1 MEIIT
6 DQDERMETLLS
17 YGFQQIDW
25 QIALLSFLIAFLLS
39 SLIAIVYERTFQ
51 GLSYSRGLVQSMVLG
66 SIVSCLLMIAIG
78 DNIARGIGIVGSLAI
93 IRFRT
98 NLRDPRDLIF
108 LFASLG
114 IGVSCGVQSYI
125 TAVIGAIIF
134 CLVVIALYISPF
146 GTRRKHDGLVR
157 FQIPPEP
164 KISAEVASVLQD
176 HTKHFALVTMRSVAQ
191 GQVVDYAYQVKLSD
205 PEDNITLI
213 QNLERIEG
221 IRGISYTS
229 QEATV
234 EV

>member
-1 MEIIT
+1 M
-6 DQDERMETLLS
+6 QTLLN
-17 YGFQQIDW
+17 YGFEQIEW
-25 QIALLSFLIAFLLS
+25 PIALMSFLMTFLLS
-39 SLIAIVYERTFQ
+39 SLIAITYERTFQ

-66 SIVSCLLMIAIG
+66 SLVSCLLMIAIG

-98 NLRDPRDLIF
+98 NLRDPRDLVF

-114 IGVSCGVQSYI
+114 VGVASGVQSYV
-125 TAVIGAIIF
+125 TAVIGALMF
-134 CLVVIALYISPF
+134 CLVVFVLYISPF

-157 FQIPPEP
+157 FQIPSGPQFAGQVTSIMQNYT
-164 KISAEVASVLQD
+164 KNFVLVA
-176 HTKHFALVTMRSVAQ
+176 MRSVAQ
-191 GQVVDYAYQVKLSD
+191 GQVVDYAYQVKLAD

-213 QNLERIEG
+213 QQLERIDG
-221 IRGISYTS
+221 IRGITYTN

>member
-1 MEIIT
+1 M
-6 DQDERMETLLS
+6 QTLLN
-17 YGFQQIDW
+17 YGFEQIEW
-25 QIALLSFLIAFLLS
+25 QIALLSFLFAFVLS
-39 SLIAIVYERTFQ
+39 SVIAVMYERTFQ
-51 GLSYSRGLVQSMVLG
+51 GLSYSRGLVQSMILG

-114 IGVSCGVQSYI
+114 IGVAAGVQSYS
-125 TAVIGAIIF
+125 TAILGALVF
-134 CLVVIALYISPF
+134 SLVVFVLYISPF

-157 FQIPPEP
+157 FQIPAGP
-164 KISAEVASVLQD
+164 VASSEVSAILLAF
-176 HTKHFALVTMRSVAQ
+176 TKSFVLVTMRNAAQ

-205 PEDNITLI
+205 PMANQVLI
-213 QNLERIEG
+213 QKLETVDG
-221 IRGISYTS
+221 IRGITYMN
-229 QEATV
+229 QDATV